1 MGSTENNAEQI
12 ARLRFGDPAT
22 WNELRSTLRR
32 AVLPR
37 IASARALDREE
48 ILTDVTTALWLSLGS
63 LRDGSKLLA
72 FAATIARRV
81 VAHKIERLGRHLPLV
96 TEPPARSDP
105 PESGRLEIME
115 FLENVASSLKAADWT
130 LFKLLYLNEASNE
143 EVQRILSVSPRML
156 RQRKH
161 RLHRRIQ
168 GESHPRQPRDNT
180 AT

>member
-12 ARLRFGDPAT
+12 DRLRFGDPAT

-37 IASARALDREE
+37 IVIARSLDREE
-48 ILTDVTTALWLSLGS
+48 ILTDVTTTLWLSLDS

-81 VAHKIERLGRHLPLV
+81 VARKIERLGRHLPLV
-96 TEPPARSDP
+96 TEPPARSDGS
-105 PESGRLEIME
+105 ESGQLEYME
-115 FLENVASSLKAADWT
+115 FLESVAASLKAADWT
-130 LFKLLYLNEASNE
+130 LFKLLYLNGASNE

-168 GESHPRQPRDNT
+168 GQSRPIPPRDDT
-180 AT
+180 PT